1 MHGGFGG
8 GGGGG
13 HSGGGHYS
21 GGHDG
26 GGHVSHHGGQDHSQP
41 TAAHNLG
48 GQSQSIIGH
57 MTSLVTNGQ
66 GILGHIAGWLVGQH
80 QGVVHHT
87 SGTQNHVGD
96 PSWTSA
102 GLQVDKSATWVTK
115 ISKIPGIHFFFVF
128 LVVAGWLVFLGMLRH
143 GDAEH
148 GVRSPMPTQQEWRQA
163 LVGSNGGSAEQQA
176 GGEVSQPDIA
186 QPAANFAGGAT
197 AMFGTPRTGADES
210 PQAAY
215 AQTPMQIQPMQQ
227 MQIQQMPVQ
236 QMQQQQPAPAQVTS
250 AFGSAPAPAAAGG
263 RRSFSARSAM
273 SGAEPPVD
281 GRGFHHR
288 VIAER

>member
-13 HSGGGHYS
+13 GHGGGGHSGGGHHS

-26 GGHVSHHGGQDHSQP
+26 GGHASHHGGQDHSQP
-41 TAAHNLG
+41 IAAHNLG

-57 MTSLVTNGQ
+57 MTSLVANGQ

-80 QGVVHHT
+80 QGIMHHT
-87 SGTQNHVGD
+87 SGTQNHLGD
-96 PSWTSA
+96 QSWTSA
-102 GLQVDKSATWVTK
+102 ALQVDKAETWVTK
-115 ISKIPGIHFFFVF
+115 ITKIPGIHFFFVF
-128 LVVAGWLVFLGMLRH
+128 LVVAGWLVFLGVLRH

-148 GVRSPMPTQQEWRQA
+148 VVRSPMPTQQEWRQE
-163 LVGSNGGSAEQQA
+163 LVGSNSESAEQQT
-176 GGEVSQPDIA
+176 GGEVSQPDMA
-186 QPAANFAGGAT
+186 QSTANFGAPAT
-197 AMFGTPRTGADES
+197 SMFGNPRSGADES

-215 AQTPMQIQPMQQ
+215 AQAPMQ
-227 MQIQQMPVQ
+227 MPIQ
-236 QMQQQQPAPAQVTS
+236 QMQQQQQAPAQVTS

-273 SGAEPPVD
+273 SGPGSEPPVD